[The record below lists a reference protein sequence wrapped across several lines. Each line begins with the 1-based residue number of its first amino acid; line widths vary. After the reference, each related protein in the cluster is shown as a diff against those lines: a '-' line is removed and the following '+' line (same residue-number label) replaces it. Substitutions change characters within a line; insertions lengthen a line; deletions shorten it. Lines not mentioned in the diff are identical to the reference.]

1 MSLKKH
7 FVVFPKLVASYF
19 YDAWRFGRAAHLN
32 GPFKNRA
39 SARAHLL
46 RLSHSLEKGMA
57 LPKPRKGF
65 GKDLTKTVLA
75 DLNRYI
81 QLYGADQT
89 SLTILD
95 IVDETLLFHARHGV
109 AWPEISTLLEQLREP
124 HGGIKRVEGREVGTV
139 RINIT
144 EVREALPRNA
154 EKFFNL
160 RRSVRQFAAEPVTHE
175 EIERAVR
182 MAQRAPSVCNR
193 QGAKVYAYTETAER
207 SLVLSFQDGNEGF
220 GNEASVVFVVTSD
233 MSIFYKNGERNQAF
247 VDGGLFAMAL
257 VFALHALGLGS
268 CMLNWSKSPR
278 QDVSLR
284 RALGIPESEVI
295 VTLLV
300 AGRLLPEFSVAASPR
315 RSLGEV
321 LKWGLGESGP

>member
-1 MSLKKH
+1 LLICSTITL
-7 FVVFPKLVASYF
+7 VGGLGDLSPKTPVPATSSNPIL
-19 YDAWRFGRAAHLN
+19 FGCYGAA
-32 GPFKNRA
+32 RC
-39 SARAHLL
+39 
-46 RLSHSLEKGMA
+46 EKGS
-57 LPKPRKGF
+57 
-65 GKDLTKTVLA
+65 DVLQA
-75 DLNRYI
+75 AIHPFYPL
-81 QLYGADQT
+81 DQPQP
-89 SLTILD
+89 
-95 IVDETLLFHARHGV
+95 HAFSRR
-109 AWPEISTLLEQLREP
+109 T
-124 HGGIKRVEGREVGTV
+124 
-139 RINIT
+139 
-144 EVREALPRNA
+144 

-278 QDVSLR
+278 QDASLR
-284 RALGIPESEVI
+284 RALGIPESEVV

-300 AGRLLPEFSVAASPR
+300 AGRLLPDFSVAASPR